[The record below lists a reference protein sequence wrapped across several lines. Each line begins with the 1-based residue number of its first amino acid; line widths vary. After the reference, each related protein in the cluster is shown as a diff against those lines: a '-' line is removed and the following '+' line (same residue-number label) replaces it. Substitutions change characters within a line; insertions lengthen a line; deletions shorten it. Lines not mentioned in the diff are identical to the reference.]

1 MNLYDDTSV
10 NSFPSIN
17 SPILDLIPEVHIR
30 QKLFGLIPYN
40 YSNAHSILV
49 MLTQTELYQKLI
61 WWTFVNLADFLSK
74 VHNKTACAHIHEKH
88 AIMHRYDPSQITATV
103 FTPEICQHKDFYSGC
118 GHLWLNG
125 ILVAISIWA
134 ALRDILEQ
142 KTWDLAHARMAAY
155 SLRHNDSRAWNAYA
169 ENLWAREIDM
179 IRETQKRTWDDVA
192 AICHDLAQYIARNLW
207 SLN

>member
-61 WWTFVNLADFLSK
+61 
-74 VHNKTACAHIHEKH
+74 
-88 AIMHRYDPSQITATV
+88 
-103 FTPEICQHKDFYSGC
+103 
-118 GHLWLNG
+118 
-125 ILVAISIWA
+125 
-134 ALRDILEQ
+134 
-142 KTWDLAHARMAAY
+142 
-155 SLRHNDSRAWNAYA
+155 
-169 ENLWAREIDM
+169 
-179 IRETQKRTWDDVA
+179 
-192 AICHDLAQYIARNLW
+192 
-207 SLN
+207 